1 MIEHPSPLLY
11 GWHLNTEGLYVPVR
25 PTVPA
30 LPRAIPALDLSS
42 ESDNETCSD
51 SNADID
57 ESCGSDS
64 YLSDSDS
71 D

>member
-1 MIEHPSPLLY
+1 M
-11 GWHLNTEGLYVPVR
+11 PVR
-25 PTVPA
+25 STVPA
-30 LPRAIPALDLSS
+30 LPRAMPALELIS

-51 SNADID
+51 SNDDID